1 MKNLKIVLLAISGL
15 FLVSCESA
23 TIQDISAVITNPTY
37 TAHVAPVMTAK
48 CTGCH
53 AGGNQYPNLETYSEV
68 KDASQNGNLLCR
80 LDASC
85 GNIMPQEGALPAATI
100 TMINTWATNN
110 FPEN

>member
-37 TAHVAPVMTAK
+37 TAHIAPVMAAK
-48 CTGCH
+48 CTSCH
-53 AGGNQYPNLETYSEV
+53 AGGNQYPNLETYADV

-85 GNIMPQEGALPAATI
+85 GNIMPQEGSLPTATI
-100 TMINTWATNN
+100 TMINTWVDHN

>member
-1 MKNLKIVLLAISGL
+1 MKKINIVLLAISGL
-15 FLVSCESA
+15 FLVSCES
-23 TIQDISAVITNPTY
+23 TTLQDLSAVVANPTY
-37 TAHVAPVMTAK
+37 NANVASVMTAK